1 MQPCVVAGRVASA
14 AAARRRGC
22 RRPMSFSWCMLA
34 AVPGSRTTRTSA
46 PSCIVHSLL
55 ARTAR
60 SPPRFDG
67 RSRTDKETASNKNH
81 LMQPY
86 AGEPC
91 VEAEQ
96 RGGILDVLVV
106 VAVVAV
112 DVMRNLRSGVAG
124 RQTANVVIMKSPKGT
139 TPSELSGSERSGK
152 GHARTASMRGVL
164 LFLQRQHNT
173 PGGGISI

>member
-1 MQPCVVAGRVASA
+1 MRCCWEGGERCCCAPPRLQAADVFFLVHAGCSSRQQNNKNAS
-14 AAARRRGC
+14 
-22 RRPMSFSWCMLA
+22 
-34 AVPGSRTTRTSA
+34 SA

-67 RSRTDKETASNKNH
+67 RCFTDGQTASNKTH

-86 AGEPC
+86 VGEPC